1 MFSKIKYHREFQDNA
16 LNEDNVASTSEVHIP
31 LYSN

>member
-1 MFSKIKYHREFQDNA
+1 MFSKTKYHRELQDNA
-16 LNEDNVASTSEVHIP
+16 LNDDIVASTSEVHIP